1 MRGTATAR
9 AAHHGAA
16 GPAATACRSF
26 PIPLSMNLDTLGP
39 RICILGPSNSGKST
53 LADAI
58 AAKQGL
64 EPIHLDRLYHLP
76 HTDWQPRPAG
86 EFLTLHDAAIAG
98 ERWVMDGN
106 YSSCLPQRLARAT
119 GLILLDLSTP
129 LSLWR
134 YARRT
139 WFERDRRGALDGGRD
154 SVKWSMIRHIVV
166 ATPPN
171 RKRYAQLYARCEL
184 PKVLCPSARAL
195 ARRYRE
201 WGWRASAGRRAR
213 GRVTESSPAGDRASR
228 RHQQRGNAPFVLGAC
243 QRARDTATLMAP
255 RGRPS
260 APSTAT
266 AVAMSPRYISSS
278 VCA

>member
-1 MRGTATAR
+1 
-9 AAHHGAA
+9 
-16 GPAATACRSF
+16 
-26 PIPLSMNLDTLGP
+26 MNLDTLGP

-171 RKRYAQLYARCEL
+171 RSAMRSYTRAVNCRKCCVRRRGR
-184 PKVLCPSARAL
+184 ARAT
-195 ARRYRE
+195 
-201 WGWRASAGRRAR
+201 GNGAGAAGAR

>member
-139 WFERDRRGALDGGRD
+139 WFEG
-154 SVKWSMIRHIVV
+154 
-166 ATPPN
+166 
-171 RKRYAQLYARCEL
+171 
-184 PKVLCPSARAL
+184 SA
-195 ARRYRE
+195 
-201 WGWRASAGRRAR
+201 RRAR
-213 GRVTESSPAGDRASR
+213 WRPR
-228 RHQQRGNAPFVLGAC
+228 QREVVDDPSH
-243 QRARDTATLMAP
+243 
-255 RGRPS
+255 RGGHAAQP
-260 APSTAT
+260 
-266 AVAMSPRYISSS
+266 
-278 VCA
+278 

>member
-154 SVKWSMIRHIVV
+154 SVKWSMIRHIAV

-201 WGWRASAGRRAR
+201 WGLARR
-213 GRVTESSPAGDRASR
+213 
-228 RHQQRGNAPFVLGAC
+228 
-243 QRARDTATLMAP
+243 
-255 RGRPS
+255 
-260 APSTAT
+260 
-266 AVAMSPRYISSS
+266 
-278 VCA
+278 

>member
-1 MRGTATAR
+1 
-9 AAHHGAA
+9 
-16 GPAATACRSF
+16 
-26 PIPLSMNLDTLGP
+26 MNLDTLGP

-134 YARRT
+134 YAP
-139 WFERDRRGALDGGRD
+139 DL
-154 SVKWSMIRHIVV
+154 V
-166 ATPPN
+166 
-171 RKRYAQLYARCEL
+171 RKG
-184 PKVLCPSARAL
+184 SA
-195 ARRYRE
+195 
-201 WGWRASAGRRAR
+201 RRAR
-213 GRVTESSPAGDRASR
+213 WRPRQREVVDDPSHRGGHAAQPQALCAAIRA
-228 RHQQRGNAPFVLGAC
+228 L
-243 QRARDTATLMAP
+243 
-255 RGRPS
+255 
-260 APSTAT
+260 
-266 AVAMSPRYISSS
+266 
-278 VCA
+278 

>member
-129 LSLWR
+129 LSLWLR
-134 YARRT
+134 APDLVR
-139 WFERDRRGALDGGRD
+139 RDRRGALDGGRD

-184 PKVLCPSARAL
+184 PKVLCPSARRWRAATGNGAGAL
-195 ARRYRE
+195 ARAARAGASRNHPRLE
-201 WGWRASAGRRAR
+201 IARPAAISSAEMRRSSSGRASARATPRR
-213 GRVTESSPAGDRASR
+213 
-228 RHQQRGNAPFVLGAC
+228 
-243 QRARDTATLMAP
+243 
-255 RGRPS
+255 
-260 APSTAT
+260 
-266 AVAMSPRYISSS
+266 
-278 VCA
+278 

>member
-129 LSLWR
+129 LSLWLR
-134 YARRT
+134 AP
-139 WFERDRRGALDGGRD
+139 DL
-154 SVKWSMIRHIVV
+154 V
-166 ATPPN
+166 
-171 RKRYAQLYARCEL
+171 RKG
-184 PKVLCPSARAL
+184 SA
-195 ARRYRE
+195 
-201 WGWRASAGRRAR
+201 RRAR
-213 GRVTESSPAGDRASR
+213 WRPRQREVVDDPSHRGGHAAQPQALCAAIRA
-228 RHQQRGNAPFVLGAC
+228 L
-243 QRARDTATLMAP
+243 
-255 RGRPS
+255 
-260 APSTAT
+260 
-266 AVAMSPRYISSS
+266 
-278 VCA
+278 